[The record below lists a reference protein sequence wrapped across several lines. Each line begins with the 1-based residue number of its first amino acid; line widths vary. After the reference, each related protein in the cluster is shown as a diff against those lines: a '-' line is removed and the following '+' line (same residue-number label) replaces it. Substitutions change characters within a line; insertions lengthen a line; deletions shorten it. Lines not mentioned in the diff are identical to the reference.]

1 VIYWRF
7 TPKVASDYKNNKF
20 IILTIAILI
29 LFLGWEI
36 IALLLQNPALPCP
49 IPAIAAFFQVFPQG
63 LWKHFLV
70 STYRVLTSL
79 FLGLALAVPLGLY
92 IGRNSK
98 LDKWLSPQLYLIY
111 PIPKIALLPVIFA
124 IFKIGD
130 LSKIILIV
138 IIIFFQILIT
148 TRDAAKKIPAN
159 SILSVLSLGATP
171 RDIYSHVIIPGCL
184 PEIFTATRISLG
196 TAISVL
202 FFAESFATVE
212 GLGYF
217 IFETWSRV
225 NYPEMFAG
233 IIAISLQ
240 GFLLFLLV
248 DLFQRLVCPW
258 LYT

>member
-1 VIYWRF
+1 MITNNTR
-7 TPKVASDYKNNKF
+7 TNNKLLVYF
-20 IILTIAILI
+20 TAIIVM
-29 LFLGWEI
+29 FLCWEFL
-36 IALLLQNPALPCP
+36 ALLLRNPALPRP
-49 IPAIAAFFQVFPQG
+49 VPALIAFVHVFPQG
-63 LWKHFLV
+63 LGKHFLV
-70 STYRVLTSL
+70 STYRVLVSL
-79 FLGLALAVPLGLY
+79 LLGLALAVPLGLY
-92 IGRNSK
+92 IGREPK
-98 LDKWLSPQLYLIY
+98 LDQWLSPQLYLIY

-138 IIIFFQILIT
+138 LIIFFQILVT
-148 TRDAAKKIPAN
+148 TRDAARKIPAN
-159 SILSVLSLGATP
+159 TIFSVLSLGAAP
-171 RDIYSHVIIPGCL
+171 REIYRHVIIPGCL
-184 PEIFTATRISLG
+184 PEIFTAVRISLG

-202 FFAESFATVE
+202 FFAESFATFE

-240 GFLLFLLV
+240 GFILFLLV
-248 DLFQRLVCPW
+248 DFVQRLICPW

>member
-1 VIYWRF
+1 MITDY
-7 TPKVASDYKNNKF
+7 YKNNKRLI
-20 IILTIAILI
+20 IILSILI
-29 LFLGWEI
+29 LFLSWEL
-36 IALLLQNPALPCP
+36 IAQLLRNPALPCP
-49 IPAIAAFFQVFPQG
+49 IPALITFFQVFPHG
-63 LWKHFLV
+63 LWNHFLI

-79 FLGLALAVPLGLY
+79 LLGLALAVPLGLY
-92 IGRNSK
+92 VGRNSK
-98 LDKWLSPQLYLIY
+98 FDEWLSPQLYLLY

-124 IFKIGD
+124 IFRIGD
-130 LSKIILIV
+130 LSKIVLIV
-138 IIIFFQILIT
+138 LIIFFQILIT

-159 SILSVLSLGATP
+159 SILSVLSLGATS
-171 RDIYSHVIIPGCL
+171 REIYSHVIIPACL
-184 PEIFTATRISLG
+184 PEIFTAARISLG

-217 IFETWSRV
+217 IFEAWSRV

-240 GFLLFLLV
+240 GFLLFLLF
-248 DLFQRLVCPW
+248 DFLQRLICPW

>member
-1 VIYWRF
+1 MPYWRF
-7 TPKVASDYKNNKF
+7 TPKVKTSRDNKF
-20 IILTIAILI
+20 LTYFIAILVI
-29 LFLGWEI
+29 FLCWEL
-36 IALLLQNPALPCP
+36 IALLMQNPALPRP
-49 IPAIAAFFQVFPQG
+49 FPALAAFFQIFPQG

-79 FLGLALAVPLGLY
+79 ILGLALAVPLGLY
-92 IGRNSK
+92 IGRDSK

-124 IFKIGD
+124 VFKIGD
-130 LSKIILIV
+130 LSKIILI
-138 IIIFFQILIT
+138 ILIIFFQILLT

-171 RDIYSHVIIPGCL
+171 REIYSHVIIPGCL
-184 PEIFTATRISLG
+184 PEIFTAVRISLG

-202 FFAESFATVE
+202 FFAESFATFE

-240 GFLLFLLV
+240 GFILFLLV
-248 DLFQRLVCPW
+248 DFFQRIICPW